1 MRIARKK
8 SLEEILGKTDKD
20 LYLEEIASCIMQTDR
35 KIIENRQERTLQQ
48 YDSAVSMIIN
58 IFLFL
63 GRELKNNFFLI
74 TKLINNVVNFRK
86 KYV

>member
-20 LYLEEIASCIMQTDR
+20 LYPEEIASCIMQTDR

-48 YDSAVSMIIN
+48 YDQCRFYDN
-58 IFLFL
+58 
-63 GRELKNNFFLI
+63 KYNF
-74 TKLINNVVNFRK
+74 
-86 KYV
+86 